1 LDKLIV
7 LVGYPNQLKTLDL
20 AGMMIRE
27 VCALAFQVTAIGD
40 GYCKCQFAYED
51 VIDFSN
57 RSQGS
62 CAKRSDGNMPRRC
75 ISALLPDNQSS
86 REFAKRKHTRAPR
99 GTVEG
104 ESASAPIEGTLGL
117 ANPAKGPIRGALSE
131 ALTEM
136 NIPPDWPGV
145 ERVLDGEVLL
155 TVQCHTRE
163 ECNKAIEVLQ
173 QTGAENIDSVQQGD

>member
-1 LDKLIV
+1 MAQKNPVFGIYPTAQQAELAVDKLT
-7 LVGYPNQLKTLDL
+7 Q
-20 AGMMIRE
+20 AG
-27 VCALAFQVTAIGD
+27 FQSG
-40 GYCKCQFAYED
+40 G
-51 VIDFSN
+51 
-57 RSQGS
+57 
-62 CAKRSDGNMPRRC
+62 